1 MNKTSP
7 EQKPLLQRGAE
18 LRDLTVI
25 GWFFGIIAIGMILAG
40 AVAFYLFDP
49 MPRYLGI
56 RVSGAG
62 PAILIAIPLVSVAF
76 AFFKA
81 AELACGLVGLR
92 FHRDS
97 AARSTERS
105 DSRS

>member
-1 MNKTSP
+1 MNRTPP
-7 EQKPLLQRGAE
+7 EHKPLLQRGAE

-49 MPRYLGI
+49 MARYLGI
-56 RVSGAG
+56 RVSGGG
-62 PAILIAIPLVSVAF
+62 PAILIAIPLATVAF
-76 AFFKA
+76 GFYKA
-81 AELACGLVGLR
+81 AEFTCGLVGLR

-97 AARSTERS
+97 AALPTEKS

>member
-7 EQKPLLQRGAE
+7 EKKPLLQRGADV
-18 LRDLTVI
+18 RDLTVI
-25 GWFFGIIAIGMILAG
+25 GWFFGIVAIGMILAG

-49 MPRYLGI
+49 IPRYLGI

-76 AFFKA
+76 GFYKA
-81 AELACGLVGLR
+81 AEFLCGLVGLR

-97 AARSTERS
+97 AALPTERS
-105 DSRS
+105 DSWS